1 MGKCP
6 ANRTLMF
13 ATFADCLESCV
24 KRRGRT
30 PAMRPTLVCGFQ
42 GSACLVRELRYPF
55 FAYNVGGSI
64 RCLSASLA
72 GFKNHRCLVGI
83 NRFAT
88 KAACERSCI
97 RMP

>member
-24 KRRGRT
+24 KRRDGHLRCD
-30 PAMRPTLVCGFQ
+30 PPSSAGFQ